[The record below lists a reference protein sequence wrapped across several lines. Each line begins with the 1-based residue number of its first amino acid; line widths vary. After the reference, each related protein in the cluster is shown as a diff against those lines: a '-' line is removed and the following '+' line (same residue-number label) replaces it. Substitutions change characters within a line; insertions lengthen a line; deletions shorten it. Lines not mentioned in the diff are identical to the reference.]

1 MSHSREFSSDREM
14 YWILTKHEMQQ
25 ITGENSSDSDLILY
39 CILTWFC
46 EQMQQNRGGPDFG
59 ARLADRWRGADA
71 PRAAF

>member
-1 MSHSREFSSDREM
+1 MYVRVCTRTLISGIIDLFMSDREM

-46 EQMQQNRGGPDFG
+46 EHM
-59 ARLADRWRGADA
+59 
-71 PRAAF
+71 